1 MLVLVRWL
9 VPAKVC
15 LVPSFQPT
23 CAPLSRFVVSQTGRS
38 PSPASAIWNRII
50 PNSGTQLHTDAGKS
64 LWRSD
69 TFNHTDPAAQT
80 EADMSYYDDD
90 YDDGGGYDYDDDDD
104 GGNYDYDDGGGGGD
118 YDGGFEE
125 LAGGYDGGYAG
136 GHNNGYSSD
145 GFVESTGYADI
156 GSYANNNF
164 DEQDS
169 ASYRTPY
176 TSYSQAD
183 YPRAGDIQADSSNV
197 NHSTGY
203 AQVDGSN
210 DQDNSI
216 YSPSDSSYGRAS
228 GDDAQVRHTS
238 GWTDISFNCPSTGYD
253 KGGGSNYKENSSNG
267 PARNSFEQTSDN
279 DDWASN
285 SHSQRSTSYGQARGN
300 PNYGGSRGFEYRGHG
315 TNSQVSS

>member
-1 MLVLVRWL
+1 
-9 VPAKVC
+9 
-15 LVPSFQPT
+15 
-23 CAPLSRFVVSQTGRS
+23 
-38 PSPASAIWNRII
+38 
-50 PNSGTQLHTDAGKS
+50 
-64 LWRSD
+64 
-69 TFNHTDPAAQT
+69 
-80 EADMSYYDDD
+80 MSYYDDD

-285 SHSQRSTSYGQARGN
+285 NHSQRSTSYGQARGN

-315 TNSQVSS
+315 TNSQGNHYCSRDYGPNAPNQNPYHYSNRDGSWYYSNPDGSRYYNNGKGSSTYTTPRGNMYRKSDGDKWEGA